1 MIQKTTRYENRKE
14 LNRAENKILDKVWR
28 MNNLYHILTKDRK
41 LKPILLNTAQEDYI
55 KNRGRRNYI
64 LKARQLGFSTL
75 GLIDLLDETIW
86 SKNTSTAIIAHEKQ
100 KVVKLFEIIKRA
112 YDNLPKD
119 SRIKPRTSFENRNEL
134 YFPDINSKIYV
145 TVDTRGETVHNLHV
159 SELAFIK
166 HADKKLAATLESV
179 PKGGRITY
187 ETTANGMSNYAFE
200 EWNDGNSEYK
210 KFFYNWLWDKD
221 YRLETEKTI
230 TELEEEYRPLAIEYG
245 LQEDIVERYDLDAE
259 QMAFYLS
266 KVRRHRKLVL
276 QEYPFDDI
284 EAFIASGLGVFSTT
298 DLSKH
303 EAIAPIAR
311 RWSDCLIFEEPLV
324 GFRYTLGVD
333 SSEGLGKDNACIQVL
348 NASTGFQAAE
358 FANPNVKPDQL
369 SSYAIEIA
377 KYYNNALIIP
387 EINSSGTSLVDHL
400 KTKYYNIYKREV
412 FDKRS
417 KETREML
424 GWRTTGTTKPLL
436 VNALEEAVREEY
448 IAVNSEETLKEMRT
462 FVRTE
467 ESGHQGFGAEGMNKD
482 DRVIALGLAYQ
493 GIKWQPKMKK
503 PVSVAKE
510 KLDEFIEKKRLSQ
523 YYPEEQVH
531 DIMKARKQRYKIRNG

>member
-1 MIQKTTRYENRKE
+1 MKEGLPTPTPTEEERKM
-14 LNRAENKILDKVWR
+14 AEKVWR
-28 MNNLYHILTKDRK
+28 MNNIYYILTKKKRLSPIK
-41 LKPILLNTAQEDYI
+41 LNPAQKDYI
-55 KNRGRRNYI
+55 ENRKTRNYI

-86 SKNTSTAIIAHEKQ
+86 HKNTISAIISHEKD

-112 YDNLPKD
+112 YEHLPND
-119 SRIKPRTSFENRNEL
+119 PRMKPRVSIDNRNEL

-145 TVDTRGETVHNLHV
+145 TIDTRGATVHNLHV

-166 HADKKLAATLESV
+166 NAETKLAATLESV
-179 PKGGRITY
+179 PKNGMITY
-187 ETTANGMSNYAFE
+187 ETTANGMSNYAFD
-200 EWNDGNSEYK
+200 EWNEEGSEFR
-210 KFFYNWLWDKD
+210 KFFYNWLWDPD
-221 YRLETEKTI
+221 YRLVTEKTVE
-230 TELEEEYRPLAIEYG
+230 ELEAEYRPLALEYG
-245 LQEDIVERYDLDAE
+245 LIEDIVKRYDLDAE

-266 KVRRHRKLVL
+266 KVRRHKKLVL
-276 QEYPFDDI
+276 QEYPFNDL

-303 EAIAPIAR
+303 VPMLPIER
-311 RWSDCLIFEEPLV
+311 KWSDCLIYEKPLI
-324 GFRYTLGVD
+324 GFTYVLGVD

-348 NASTGFQAAE
+348 NATTGFQAAE

-369 SSYAIEIA
+369 ASYTIDIA
-377 KYYNNALIIP
+377 KYYNNALIVP
-387 EINSSGTSLVDHL
+387 EINSSGTSLIDHL

-417 KETREML
+417 RETREVL
-424 GWRTTGTTKPLL
+424 GWRTTGTSKPIL
-436 VNALEEAVREEY
+436 VNALEEATREEY

-462 FVRTE
+462 FVRTDD
-467 ESGHQGFGAEGMNKD
+467 SGHQGFGAEGTNKD

-493 GIKWQPKMKK
+493 GIKFMPKMKK

-510 KLDEFIEKKRLSQ
+510 KLDEYLEKKRLSEHF
-523 YYPEEQVH
+523 PVEQVH
-531 DIMKARKQRYKIRNG
+531 SIMRGRQQRYKIRGR